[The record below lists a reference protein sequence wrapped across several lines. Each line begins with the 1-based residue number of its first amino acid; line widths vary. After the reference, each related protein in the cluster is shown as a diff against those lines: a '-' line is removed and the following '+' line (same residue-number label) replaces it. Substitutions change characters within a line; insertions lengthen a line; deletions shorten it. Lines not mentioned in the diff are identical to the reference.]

1 MLLLSGKQCDRGNKM
16 TPAEMLKSQMK
27 KSWGRFSDEEL
38 YRVFCLLIEQ
48 IEALEKQNKSLK
60 KEIHAMQESSEQQ
73 MKSELEQIELLKT
86 HAKRDAMKI
95 IQETEKISQVII
107 NQAVQDVEKITEETA
122 LFERQQLQ
130 IKSELID
137 FLNSKIEDIKNCW
150 GKY

>member
-1 MLLLSGKQCDRGNKM
+1 M
-16 TPAEMLKSQMK
+16 TPAEMLKNQMK

-60 KEIHAMQESSEQQ
+60 KEVKTIQESSEQQ

-107 NQAVQDVEKITEETA
+107 HQAVQDVEKITEETE

-130 IKSELID
+130 IKNELID

-150 GKY
+150 GKS

>member
-1 MLLLSGKQCDRGNKM
+1 MIGGDVM
-16 TPAEMLKSQMK
+16 TPAEMLKNQMK

-60 KEIHAMQESSEQQ
+60 KEVKTIQESSEQQ

-107 NQAVQDVEKITEETA
+107 HQAVQDVEKITEETE

-130 IKSELID
+130 IKNELID

-150 GKY
+150 GKS

>member
-1 MLLLSGKQCDRGNKM
+1 M
-16 TPAEMLKSQMK
+16 TPAEMLKNQMK

-60 KEIHAMQESSEQQ
+60 KEVKMMHESSEQQ
-73 MKSELEQIELLKT
+73 MKSELEQIELLKK

-95 IQETEKISQVII
+95 IQETEKISQVMIY
-107 NQAVQDVEKITEETA
+107 QAVQDVEKITEETE

-130 IKSELID
+130 IKNELID

-150 GKY
+150 GKS